1 MAITLRSRREIELM
15 RRAGA
20 VVANVLSKLGE
31 IAEPGV
37 TTAWLDRVALQMT
50 VEAGAEAL
58 FKGVRSPVSSTPFPG
73 AICASV
79 NEQVVHGIPSKKT
92 MLRNG
97 DILSV
102 DFGVRLNGYC
112 GDAAVT
118 IAVGEVSSEKRRLMD
133 VTRRVLDIAI
143 ENSKPSVKW
152 SQVAGRMQQYAE
164 SAGFSVVRDFV
175 GHGIGRK
182 MHEDPKVPNFVSSE
196 LLADDI
202 VLTEGMV
209 MAVEPMINAGS
220 CAVRTLK
227 NGWTVV
233 TRDGKCSAHFE
244 HTIVIMEDGC
254 EVLTVVWAVSKDDA
268 DSYELTGSQARE
280 HGKEGHTTSSG

>member
-1 MAITLRSRREIELM
+1 M

-20 VVANVLSKLGE
+20 VVANVLSQLKE
-31 IAEPGV
+31 MAEPGM
-37 TTAWLDRVALQMT
+37 TTARLDTIALQMA

-58 FKGVRSPVSSTPFPG
+58 FKGVRSPVSNTPFPG
-73 AICASV
+73 AICASI
-79 NEQVVHGIPSKKT
+79 NEQVVHGIPSKHTK
-92 MLRNG
+92 LREG

-112 GDAAVT
+112 GDAAIT
-118 IAVGEVSSEKRRLMD
+118 IPVGDVSENKRRLLN
-133 VTRRVLDIAI
+133 VTEHVLGIAI
-143 ENSKPSVKW
+143 EKSTPSVRW
-152 SQVAGRMQQYAE
+152 SQVAAEMQHYAE

-175 GHGIGRK
+175 GHGIGRE
-182 MHEDPKVPNFVSSE
+182 MHEEPKVPNFVSRE
-196 LLADDI
+196 LLDDDI

-209 MAVEPMINAGS
+209 LAVEPMINAGS

-244 HTIVIMEDGC
+244 HTIVIVDGGC
-254 EVLTVVWAVSKDDA
+254 EVLTIV
-268 DSYELTGSQARE
+268 
-280 HGKEGHTTSSG
+280 